1 VFEANPEI
9 SKANENETKR
19 RLSVFR
25 AVALEKQ
32 QSRSSNS
39 SEIKIE
45 ITIIG
50 RALFIIAPRNNKH
63 RKNVLEQIPSTPK
76 GSAAFG

>member
-50 RALFIIAPRNNKH
+50 RALFIIAPCK
-63 RKNVLEQIPSTPK
+63 EQQASEECPRTNSLHP
-76 GSAAFG
+76 